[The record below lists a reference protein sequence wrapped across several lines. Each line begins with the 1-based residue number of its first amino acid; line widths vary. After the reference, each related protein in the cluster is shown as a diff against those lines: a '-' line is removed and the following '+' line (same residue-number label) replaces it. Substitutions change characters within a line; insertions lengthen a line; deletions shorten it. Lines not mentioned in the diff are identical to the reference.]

1 MTTTYDLTTELA
13 AQHADYEADL
23 EPANYGIDPF
33 DTITPVDL
41 DSSLDGDRPCAY
53 CGHTNCTCI
62 DVDSPYGPST
72 YRRGW

>member
-23 EPANYGIDPF
+23 EPTNYGIDPF

-41 DSSLDGDRPCAY
+41 DTNTTRPCAY
-53 CGHTNCTCI
+53 CGHTHCDCI
-62 DVDSPYGPST
+62 DNDSPYGPST
-72 YRRGW
+72 HRRGW